1 MRIQTNGDGI
11 WIQNDE
17 FEKANFH
24 PKDAIAILK
33 NFKCA
38 SGEEKYSKLMRNTR
52 KKISHAGGKKT
63 QWFSFLGA
71 RGGEKNNTFFSHM
84 TSSKIPTSLKNI
96 LKAFRLYSPNIFSSE
111 CDFSLNIIILLPW
124 IRYHIFPLK
133 KLLYDFFSAY
143 YLSLQC
149 VPHTHLY
156 SNTRHLKVTNWTKTQ
171 IFFWIHPWKTNLLC
185 LLFV

>member
-1 MRIQTNGDGI
+1 
-11 WIQNDE
+11 
-17 FEKANFH
+17 
-24 PKDAIAILK
+24 
-33 NFKCA
+33 
-38 SGEEKYSKLMRNTR
+38 
-52 KKISHAGGKKT
+52 
-63 QWFSFLGA
+63 
-71 RGGEKNNTFFSHM
+71 M

-149 VPHTHLY
+149 VPHTHSY

-171 IFFWIHPWKTNLLC
+171 IFFSSPKVIFEYILEKQTFFVYFSYNFVECRHFGQPFAWRRFLLVHYC
-185 LLFV
+185 TYRGHICTDL